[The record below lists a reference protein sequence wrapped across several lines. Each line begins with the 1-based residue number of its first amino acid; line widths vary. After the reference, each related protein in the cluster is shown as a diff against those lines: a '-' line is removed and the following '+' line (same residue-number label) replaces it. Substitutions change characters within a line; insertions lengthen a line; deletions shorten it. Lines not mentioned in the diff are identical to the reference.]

1 MKPEE
6 KAREN
11 IGQLLEGVGQKIQ
24 DSKELNLNTSMTIG
38 AGIYVFPPLSAECDE
53 CKSLTVTDLRGRQ
66 YGCREQQPD

>member
-53 CKSLTVTDLRGRQ
+53 CKSLTMTGLWWRR
-66 YGCREQQPD
+66 YGCREQQSD